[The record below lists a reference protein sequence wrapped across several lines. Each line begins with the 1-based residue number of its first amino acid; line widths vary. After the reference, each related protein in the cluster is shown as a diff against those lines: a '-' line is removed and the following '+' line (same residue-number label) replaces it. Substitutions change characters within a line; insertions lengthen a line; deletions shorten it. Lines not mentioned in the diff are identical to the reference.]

1 MTGPARGLDT
11 VGRPEEGLSDPC
23 PLFAEGLS
31 RANAWKHHLGLRCWL
46 CRADQCRDSA
56 LGSEGPPLPAVGEHA
71 WAMGGGQLCAI
82 ASVTDWRYRSVCQVH
97 TCCPVLPSLATS
109 PLTPS
114 SLCLQTIF
122 PWLRKWLLA
131 PGLSPPM
138 TGALGPVPLLLQ
150 LQAEPGLLPHFVLE
164 ELWFWRPWNWA
175 GTTGTAGESL

>member
-122 PWLRKWLLA
+122 PCAEEVVVGSRPISSHDRSSRPCPTA
-131 PGLSPPM
+131 PPAAGR
-138 TGALGPVPLLLQ
+138 ARPVAPLC
-150 LQAEPGLLPHFVLE
+150 P
-164 ELWFWRPWNWA
+164 
-175 GTTGTAGESL
+175 